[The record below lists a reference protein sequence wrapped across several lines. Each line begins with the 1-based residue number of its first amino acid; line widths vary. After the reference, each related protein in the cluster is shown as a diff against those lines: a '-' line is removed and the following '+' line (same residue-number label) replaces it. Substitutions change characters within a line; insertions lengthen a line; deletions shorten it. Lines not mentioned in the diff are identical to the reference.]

1 MGETVSR
8 ALAPCPVYANK
19 GCFTS
24 ISRHLEDGV
33 QVDGKTKIIVDL
45 RRVKIQDHLL
55 IIFII
60 YLY

>member
-33 QVDGKTKIIVDL
+33 QIDGKTKIL
-45 RRVKIQDHLL
+45 R
-55 IIFII
+55 
-60 YLY
+60 